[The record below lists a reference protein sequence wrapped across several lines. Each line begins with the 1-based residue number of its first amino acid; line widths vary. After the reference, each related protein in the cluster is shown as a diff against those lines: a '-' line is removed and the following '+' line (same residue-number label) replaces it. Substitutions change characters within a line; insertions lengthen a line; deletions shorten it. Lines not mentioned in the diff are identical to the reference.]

1 MAIRGTGEGEEGTIY
16 NVKRTVFFLSAFFIV
31 FLFSLQTAFAQVHV
45 RMRVILA
52 SNAGQEIDPS
62 LRDVHK
68 ELGSLFSF
76 TSYRLI
82 RDESLNLSLNQPI
95 RITGRTGKA
104 FLEATLVG
112 LHRNMAELRLR
123 VVREGTE
130 ILNTQV
136 RLFAGR
142 TVFVGGPRYGEGVV
156 IYALYGNF

>member
-1 MAIRGTGEGEEGTIY
+1 MGVRGTGEGADYI
-16 NVKRTVFFLSAFFIV
+16 VKRIALLLAAFFV
-31 FLFSLQTAFAQVHV
+31 VSFFSLPTAFAQVQV
-45 RMRVILA
+45 RIRVILA

-76 TSYRLI
+76 TSYRLV
-82 RDESLNLSLNQPI
+82 RDESLNLSLNQPAK
-95 RITGRTGKA
+95 ITGRTGKA

-136 RLFAGR
+136 RLFSGR
-142 TVFVGGPRYGEGVV
+142 TILVGGPRYGEGVV
-156 IYALYGNF
+156 IYAIYGNF

>member
-1 MAIRGTGEGEEGTIY
+1 MAIRGAGEGADYI
-16 NVKRTVFFLSAFFIV
+16 VKRIAFLLTAFFIIS
-31 FLFSLQTAFAQVHV
+31 FFSLPTAFAQVQV
-45 RMRVILA
+45 RIRAILA

-76 TSYRLI
+76 TSYRLV
-82 RDESLNLSLNQPI
+82 RDESLNLSLNQPAKI
-95 RITGRTGKA
+95 IGRTGKA

-136 RLFAGR
+136 RLFSGR
-142 TVFVGGPRYGEGVV
+142 TILVGGPRYGEGVV
-156 IYALYGNF
+156 IYAIYGNF

>member
-1 MAIRGTGEGEEGTIY
+1 MAIRGTGEGADDI
-16 NVKRTVFFLSAFFIV
+16 VKRIGLLLTAFFIIS
-31 FLFSLQTAFAQVHV
+31 FFSLPTAFAQVQV
-45 RMRVILA
+45 RIRAILA

-76 TSYRLI
+76 TSYRLV
-82 RDESLNLSLNQPI
+82 RDESLNLSLNQPAKI
-95 RITGRTGKA
+95 IGRTGKA

-136 RLFAGR
+136 RLFSGR
-142 TVFVGGPRYGEGVV
+142 TILVGGPRYGEGVV
-156 IYALYGNF
+156 IYAIYGNF